1 MRDLSGDNE
10 FLLES
15 VENFRALGERR
26 ADHFHGHE
34 TVQFAVT
41 NLVDGAHSAFAE
53 LLQDF
58 VTVREHASNAKRS
71 L

>member
-1 MRDLSGDNE
+1 LSGDNE
-10 FLLES
+10 LLLES
-15 VENFRALGERR
+15 VENFRALGEFRP
-26 ADHFHGHE
+26 DHLHGDE
-34 TVQFAVT
+34 TLQFQVA